1 MVSTL
6 QMQNYYR
13 QSGLT
18 VDTAHAQQKYFDD
31 EDCIL
36 DDSILD
42 QNAMD
47 SGLEM
52 SPNMADSRRE
62 SFAVSTTLFSPKNEP
77 WAAVD
82 MESNPSQMS
91 NNPFMDNQMEQQH
104 SQHQHQAQPQ
114 AQPQHLNSNNP
125 FYRMDQ
131 HQYQQHQPQP
141 FVSQP
146 TNPWSMSNS
155 GSCTPMAQ
163 FDGLPTEYDS
173 NSNSSNNNTA
183 GIPFQRPQMQG
194 QTPFSN
200 PANQVPMFPPVN
212 GHPMQQSGSKDG
224 WMTGLK
230 DPKNDSPTIRS
241 HNELRR
247 GDGIRKKNARF
258 DIPAERTLNNIDTLI
273 AQSTDETEIKELKQQ
288 KRLLRNRQAALDSRQ
303 RKKMHTER
311 LEDEKK
317 QFTSIIGD
325 LEADMEQM
333 RLQMEQMMREKQQ
346 DVQVIEQLKFEKEEM
361 VRTHTIETG
370 ELRKKVSV
378 LSNHVQALEGAAM
391 SQANGM
397 ANQAFTGAAFGD
409 MEGMTMDGP
418 WDGMGLFGAEFPMEQ
433 ADVKQEMQIVS
444 TKKAEANVSAD
455 VEKPATQGGLLFML
469 FLVGAFVL
477 SNRQSNVPR
486 VSEDVRA
493 ASASILE
500 NVLKDAGVAQSASG
514 GMESMQPTGTSWASV
529 PTASMP
535 VLGNGLD
542 GVAPSMLG
550 DLSDSLT
557 QPTQEQQNEQLFG
570 LTPAQYEGVNSHDF
584 LQNAPAEKS
593 TSQGRKNLAQ
603 ALASMRTDSKA
614 EVYTRSLLWDQIPGD
629 VVRSFAKMVA
639 ESSSPDGNNHGKIAT
654 A

>member
-1 MVSTL
+1 
-6 QMQNYYR
+6 
-13 QSGLT
+13 
-18 VDTAHAQQKYFDD
+18 
-31 EDCIL
+31 
-36 DDSILD
+36 
-42 QNAMD
+42 
-47 SGLEM
+47 
-52 SPNMADSRRE
+52 
-62 SFAVSTTLFSPKNEP
+62 
-77 WAAVD
+77 
-82 MESNPSQMS
+82 
-91 NNPFMDNQMEQQH
+91 
-104 SQHQHQAQPQ
+104 
-114 AQPQHLNSNNP
+114 
-125 FYRMDQ
+125 
-131 HQYQQHQPQP
+131 
-141 FVSQP
+141 
-146 TNPWSMSNS
+146 
-155 GSCTPMAQ
+155 
-163 FDGLPTEYDS
+163 
-173 NSNSSNNNTA
+173 
-183 GIPFQRPQMQG
+183 
-194 QTPFSN
+194 
-200 PANQVPMFPPVN
+200 
-212 GHPMQQSGSKDG
+212 
-224 WMTGLK
+224 
-230 DPKNDSPTIRS
+230 
-241 HNELRR
+241 
-247 GDGIRKKNARF
+247 
-258 DIPAERTLNNIDTLI
+258 
-273 AQSTDETEIKELKQQ
+273 
-288 KRLLRNRQAALDSRQ
+288 
-303 RKKMHTER
+303 MHTER

-346 DVQVIEQLKFEKEEM
+346 DVQLIEQLKFEKEEM

-433 ADVKQEMQIVS
+433 PEVKQEMQIVS
-444 TKKAEANVSAD
+444 TKKSEANVSAD
-455 VEKPATQGGLLFML
+455 VEKPASQGGLLFML

-514 GMESMQPTGTSWASV
+514 GMESMAPQPSGTSWAAV

-557 QPTQEQQNEQLFG
+557 QPTQQQQNEQLFG

-639 ESSSPDGNNHGKIAT
+639 ECSGPDNNNQGKIAT

>member
-18 VDTAHAQQKYFDD
+18 VDTAHAQQKYFDE

-91 NNPFMDNQMEQQH
+91 NNPFMDSQMEQQPP
-104 SQHQHQAQPQ
+104 QHQHQAQSQ
-114 AQPQHLNSNNP
+114 AQHLSSNNP

-131 HQYQQHQPQP
+131 HQYQQTQPQP
-141 FVSQP
+141 FVAQP

-155 GSCTPMAQ
+155 GSCTPLAQ
-163 FDGLPTEYDS
+163 FDGLPTEYD
-173 NSNSSNNNTA
+173 NTNSNNNNTNA

-200 PANQVPMFPPVN
+200 PANQVTMFPPVN
-212 GHPMQQSGSKDG
+212 GHPMQQSASKDG

-325 LEADMEQM
+325 LEGDMEQM

-346 DVQVIEQLKFEKEEM
+346 DVQLIEQLKFEKEEM

-378 LSNHVQALEGAAM
+378 LSNHVQALESAAM

-418 WDGMGLFGAEFPMEQ
+418 WDSMGLFGAEFPMEQ
-433 ADVKQEMQIVS
+433 PEVKQEMQIVS
-444 TKKAEANVSAD
+444 TKKSEVNVSAE

-514 GMESMQPTGTSWASV
+514 GLEAMASQPTGTSWASA

-557 QPTQEQQNEQLFG
+557 QPTQEQQNEQIFG

-584 LQNAPAEKS
+584 LQNAPTEKS

-639 ESSSPDGNNHGKIAT
+639 DCSSPDNNSHGKIAT

>member
-1 MVSTL
+1 MVSAI

-13 QSGLT
+13 QGGLA
-18 VDTAHAQQKYFDD
+18 VDTHTQQKYFEDD
-31 EDCIL
+31 DCIL
-36 DDSILD
+36 DDNILD
-42 QNAMD
+42 QSAID

-62 SFAVSTTLFSPKNEP
+62 SFAVSSTFFSPKTEA
-77 WAAVD
+77 WAAVE
-82 MESNPSQMS
+82 MESNSSQMS
-91 NNPFMDNQMEQQH
+91 NNPFMEPQQPQAQHLHSNNPFLRME
-104 SQHQHQAQPQ
+104 QHQHQQSQ
-114 AQPQHLNSNNP
+114 T
-125 FYRMDQ
+125 
-131 HQYQQHQPQP
+131 QP
-141 FVSQP
+141 FIPQP

-155 GSCTPMAQ
+155 GSCTPMAH
-163 FDGLPTEYDS
+163 FDGLPAEYDS
-173 NSNSSNNNTA
+173 NA
-183 GIPFQRPQMQG
+183 GLPFQRPQIQG

-200 PANQVPMFPPVN
+200 PAHQVSMFPTVN
-212 GHPMQQSGSKDG
+212 GHPMQQSSSKDG
-224 WMTGLK
+224 WMSNMK
-230 DPKNDSPTIRS
+230 DPKNGSPTIRS

-258 DIPAERTLNNIDTLI
+258 DIPAERTLNNIDALI
-273 AQSTDETEIKELKQQ
+273 AQSTDDAEIKELKQQ

-317 QFTSIIGD
+317 QFTAIIGD
-325 LEADMEQM
+325 MESEMDQLRQQLEH
-333 RLQMEQMMREKQQ
+333 MMHERQQ

-361 VRTHTIETG
+361 VRTHTLETG

-378 LSNHVQALEGAAM
+378 LTNHVQALEGAAM
-391 SQANGM
+391 SQPNGM
-397 ANQAFTGAAFGD
+397 PNQAFHGAPFGD
-409 MEGMTMDGP
+409 MDGITMDGS
-418 WDGMGLFGAEFPMEQ
+418 WDNMNLFGADFPMEQ
-433 ADVKQEMQIVS
+433 AEVKQEMQIVP
-444 TKKAEANVSAD
+444 TKKPEVTIPTD

-477 SNRQSNVPR
+477 SSRQPNIPR

-514 GMESMQPTGTSWASV
+514 SLGAMAHQPTGTAWASA

-570 LTPAQYEGVNSHDF
+570 LTPAQYDGVTSQDF
-584 LQNAPAEKS
+584 MQHAPTEKP
-593 TSQGRKNLAQ
+593 TSQGRRNLAQ
-603 ALASMRTDSKA
+603 ALASMRSDSKA
-614 EVYTRSLLWDQIPGD
+614 EVYTRSLLWEQIPGD
-629 VVRSFAKMVA
+629 VVRTFAKMVA
-639 ESSSPDGNNHGKIAT
+639 ECNNPENNA
-654 A
+654 AA